1 MNKKDLTSKCSYK
14 AALREHDDL
23 TFKETWR
30 KMWNYLN
37 ANVELFSKGIE
48 EYKKYVSQLPQD
60 IRRVVVF

>member
-14 AALREHDDL
+14 TALREHDDL

-37 ANVELFSKGIE
+37 ANVELFSKGIA
-48 EYKKYVSQLPQD
+48 EYKKKYLSTPT
-60 IRRVVVF
+60 RY